1 MPLISLPKTAP
12 PPPRQDSAGFTLV
25 EILITVVVLSIGLL
39 GLAGLQISGLRA
51 NMSSEARSK
60 ATLLAND
67 IIERMRANP
76 LGVQN
81 PVAAADNQY
90 AGIDTDSLTC
100 GTDPSPFCSNTS
112 SADAENC
119 TAAEMA
125 AFDAWVWGC
134 GLPVASGVQRGGV
147 QNFLLNG
154 AATVTCNDND
164 TSDADACSP
173 GSSHTVTVSWS
184 ENSPNATATT
194 SAGDSQTQTIS
205 LVVVP

>member
-1 MPLISLPKTAP
+1 MFIAT
-12 PPPRQDSAGFTLV
+12 PRPTPQRNTGFTLV
-25 EILITVVVLSIGLL
+25 EILITVIVLSIGLL

-90 AGIDTDSLTC
+90 AGINTASLAC
-100 GTDPSPFCSNTS
+100 GSNPNPFCSSNSGGATLVT
-112 SADAENC
+112 APGGC
-119 TAAEMA
+119 TPAQMA

-134 GLPVASGVQRGGV
+134 GLPVPSGVQRGGV
-147 QNFLLNG
+147 QNLLLKG

-164 TSDADACSP
+164 ASDADACSP
-173 GSSHTVTVSWS
+173 GSSHMVTVSWD
-184 ENSPNATATT
+184 ENSPTATATT
-194 SAGDSQTQTIS
+194 SAGSSPTQTIS

>member
-1 MPLISLPKTAP
+1 MPLITSPKTATQL
-12 PPPRQDSAGFTLV
+12 PRASAGFTLV

-76 LGVQN
+76 LGVD
-81 PVAAADNQY
+81 ANQY
-90 AGIDTDSLTC
+90 AGITTASLDC
-100 GTDPSPFCSNTS
+100 DTDPSPFCSNTS

-119 TAAEMA
+119 TATEMA
-125 AFDAWVWGC
+125 TFDAWVWAC
-134 GLPVASGVQRGGV
+134 GLPVAAGVQRGGI
-147 QNFLLNG
+147 QNFLLDG
-154 AATVTCNDND
+154 AARVTCTDND
-164 TSDADACSP
+164 ASDADACSP

-184 ENSPNATATT
+184 ENSPNTTETT
-194 SAGDSQTQTIS
+194 SAGSSQTQTIS

>member
-1 MPLISLPKTAP
+1 MLILS
-12 PPPRQDSAGFTLV
+12 PRPTPQRNTGFTLV
-25 EILITVVVLSIGLL
+25 EILITVIVLSIGLL

-76 LGVQN
+76 LGVD
-81 PVAAADNQY
+81 ANQY
-90 AGIDTDSLTC
+90 AGINTDSLAC
-100 GTDPSPFCSNTS
+100 DTDPSPFCSNTS
-112 SADAENC
+112 STAAENC

-134 GLPVASGVQRGGV
+134 GLPVPAGAQRGGV

-154 AATVTCNDND
+154 TARVTCNP
-164 TSDADACSP
+164 SPCVP
-173 GSSHTVTVSWS
+173 GSAYTVTVSWS
-184 ENSPNATATT
+184 ENSPTATATT
-194 SAGDSQTQTIS
+194 SAGSSQTQTIS